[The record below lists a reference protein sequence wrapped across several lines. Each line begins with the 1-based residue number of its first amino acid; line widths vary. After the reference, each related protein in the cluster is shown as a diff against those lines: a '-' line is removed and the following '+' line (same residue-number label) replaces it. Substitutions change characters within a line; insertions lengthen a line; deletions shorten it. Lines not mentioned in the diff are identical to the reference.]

1 MKTYVALEMKSE
13 RMVKNKQCQFDSVDH
28 KNTDELPNWLTIFD
42 HIEKDMNQRRASKVT
57 EEMKCMVP
65 RESKQTCAICLNLKQ
80 KVALL
85 ILQFKCIDEN
95 KRIVQFVWI

>member
-1 MKTYVALEMKSE
+1 
-13 RMVKNKQCQFDSVDH
+13 
-28 KNTDELPNWLTIFD
+28 
-42 HIEKDMNQRRASKVT
+42 MNQRRASKVT

-95 KRIVQFVWI
+95 KRIVQFV